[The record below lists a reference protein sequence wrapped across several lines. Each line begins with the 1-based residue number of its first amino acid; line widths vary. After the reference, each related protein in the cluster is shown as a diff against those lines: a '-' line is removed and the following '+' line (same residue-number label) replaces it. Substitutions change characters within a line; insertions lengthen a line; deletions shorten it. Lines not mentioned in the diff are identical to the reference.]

1 MYSTC
6 TNAKLIPRRCWSPLD
21 HVALRPGEIANF
33 LEISPLYRQ
42 TVLGECQVK
51 NGLIVAGANI
61 TVVSGLTLLGVV
73 GIVSNTNL
81 NTF

>member
-1 MYSTC
+1 M
-6 TNAKLIPRRCWSPLD
+6 
-21 HVALRPGEIANF
+21 
-33 LEISPLYRQ
+33 
-42 TVLGECQVK
+42 LGECQVK

-73 GIVSNTNL
+73 GIVSNANL